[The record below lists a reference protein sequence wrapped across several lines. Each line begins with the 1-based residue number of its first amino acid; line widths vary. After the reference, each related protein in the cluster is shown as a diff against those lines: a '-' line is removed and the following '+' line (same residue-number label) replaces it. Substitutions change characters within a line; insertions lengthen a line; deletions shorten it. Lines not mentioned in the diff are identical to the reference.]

1 MARKIPLFRENLKKN
16 KTNKNK
22 LKYQKELRI
31 IKLWILPNRFLN
43 ICKCNVGAVVY
54 TYTFWSSMR
63 RAVRVL
69 ISGKVWASDG
79 VVFFVVF
86 QRNLEVLNSISIT
99 PHFSFSMPEDGA
111 RSLQCFALHP
121 FSFCWVFMADSYIA
135 CGVREL
141 YRFGAFVSL
150 RSL

>member
-1 MARKIPLFRENLKKN
+1 
-16 KTNKNK
+16 
-22 LKYQKELRI
+22 LRI
-31 IKLWILPNRFLN
+31 IELWILPNRFLN

-63 RAVRVL
+63 RTVRVL

-79 VVFFVVF
+79 VVFFFF

-121 FSFCWVFMADSYIA
+121 FSFCWVFMADSYRA

-141 YRFGAFVSL
+141 YRFGTFVSL
-150 RSL
+150 RSLQLSTRSPSED